1 MSPKGA
7 ERPTCIS
14 QAGRFFLPTP
24 PARLQGLGF
33 PLTPSLPQGLG
44 LGELAAPLRSARHE
58 RVSKDA
64 VWLVIVV
71 AQPMPRAQGWGG
83 VRLGSLKPLVW
94 CGVGWG
100 YSTRHT
106 VSRTV
111 PSGHFT
117 TATGWS
123 DRCGF

>member
-14 QAGRFFLPTP
+14 QAGRFLFAHP
-24 PARLQGLGF
+24 PGPA
-33 PLTPSLPQGLG
+33 PG
-44 LGELAAPLRSARHE
+44 LGEFAAPLRSARHE

-71 AQPMPRAQGWGG
+71 AQPKPRAQGWGG
-83 VRLGSLKPLVW
+83 VRLGSPKPLVW

-100 YSTRHT
+100 
-106 VSRTV
+106 
-111 PSGHFT
+111 
-117 TATGWS
+117 
-123 DRCGF
+123 